1 MAKFEVNNVSISTLL
16 GYVDDG
22 TIAIPEIQRPFVWDT
37 TKVRDLIDSLY
48 REYPVGYIITWKSP
62 DVKLKDGT
70 SSEGKQI
77 LIDGQQRITALTAA
91 LLGRGVLDNNYKK
104 KRIKIAFNIIN
115 EEFQTNNPAIE
126 KQEDWIPDISEFMR
140 NGNINI
146 FKFVNEYSE
155 KFNIDPNIVNECI
168 AKLQAIK
175 NISIG
180 RIELGSTLDIETV
193 TEIFVRINSAGV
205 VLSQADFAMSKISV
219 NEEYHGNDIRKAIDY
234 FCHFAKTPSDYD
246 NIKQNDVSFSQKD
259 IFNKI
264 IWIKDKADN
273 LYLPNYT
280 DVLRVAFTYKFKRGK
295 LQDLVSLLS
304 GRDFETR
311 EYRDDIIE
319 DSYRKLF
326 EGVRAFV
333 DQTNFERF
341 LMIFK
346 SAGIIDESLIRSR
359 SVVNFGYILF
369 LLLKEKGV
377 RPDVIERIVKRWLV
391 MSIITQRYTSSPESQ
406 FDVDVRRINEA
417 EDIVQYIEEELA
429 RQLNDGFWSG
439 ILVENFNTSVASSP
453 YWKIYLAAQITL
465 NESAFLSKDM
475 KVRTLVENR
484 GDVHHIFPKDY
495 LQKNGKN
502 SRVLYNQI
510 ANFALIQTETNLQ
523 ITNKAPNVYMA
534 EVMMQCNTKE
544 ATIGS
549 ILDREVLE
557 ENLRI
562 NCIPQGFSK
571 MSIENFDDFLKQR
584 RILMAQKNKRILL
597 FAINSSFGITLK
609 HPTLA
614 VGF

>member
-1 MAKFEVNNVSISTLL
+1 M
-16 GYVDDG
+16 
-22 TIAIPEIQRPFVWDT
+22 
-37 TKVRDLIDSLY
+37 
-48 REYPVGYIITWKSP
+48 IITVP
-62 DVKLKDGT
+62 
-70 SSEGKQI
+70 E
-77 LIDGQQRITALTAA
+77 
-91 LLGRGVLDNNYKK
+91 YKK
-104 KRIKIAFNIIN
+104 IQHISKKTSKLN
-115 EEFQTNNPAIE
+115 ESLFDDFDDDFDDET
-126 KQEDWIPDISEFMR
+126 DLLS
-140 NGNINI
+140 
-146 FKFVNEYSE
+146 
-155 KFNIDPNIVNECI
+155 
-168 AKLQAIK
+168 K
-175 NISIG
+175 NISIKYEETELKPRVE
-180 RIELGSTLDIETV
+180 RILDEFDV
-193 TEIFVRINSAGV
+193 ENYEI
-205 VLSQADFAMSKISV
+205 KCT
-219 NEEYHGNDIRKAIDY
+219 GNGILV
-234 FCHFAKTPSDYD
+234 
-246 NIKQNDVSFSQKD
+246 DVH
-259 IFNKI
+259 
-264 IWIKDKADN
+264 DN

-429 RQLNDGFWSG
+429 RQLNDGFWNG

-584 RILMAQKNKRILL
+584 RILMAQKIKEYYYSL
-597 FAINSSFGITLK
+597 
-609 HPTLA
+609 
-614 VGF
+614 

>member
-1 MAKFEVNNVSISTLL
+1 M
-16 GYVDDG
+16 
-22 TIAIPEIQRPFVWDT
+22 
-37 TKVRDLIDSLY
+37 
-48 REYPVGYIITWKSP
+48 
-62 DVKLKDGT
+62 
-70 SSEGKQI
+70 
-77 LIDGQQRITALTAA
+77 
-91 LLGRGVLDNNYKK
+91 
-104 KRIKIAFNIIN
+104 
-115 EEFQTNNPAIE
+115 
-126 KQEDWIPDISEFMR
+126 
-140 NGNINI
+140 
-146 FKFVNEYSE
+146 
-155 KFNIDPNIVNECI
+155 
-168 AKLQAIK
+168 QAIK

-429 RQLNDGFWSG
+429 RQLNDGFWNG

-544 ATIGS
+544 ATIGF

-584 RILMAQKNKRILL
+584 RILMAQKIKEYYYSL
-597 FAINSSFGITLK
+597 
-609 HPTLA
+609 
-614 VGF
+614 